1 MSGMSAHGLA
11 TLQRAFNEAPQ
22 LAERELMAAMTEATM
37 LVEREVKE
45 NMPRG
50 ATGLTAASVTS
61 DAFST
66 PAGPLGVVGS
76 SQPSA
81 LFIELGTRPHPE
93 AGSQGAR
100 QMPPPEALVP
110 WVRAKLGLGEKE
122 AKSAAFAIAL
132 KIKKHGTKPQRPFG
146 RALQATEAQVSRMF
160 EDAAG
165 RIAAQLAGGAA

>member
-1 MSGMSAHGLA
+1 MSGMSAQALV
-11 TLQRAFNEAPQ
+11 TLQRAFREAPE

-45 NMPRG
+45 NIPRG

-66 PAGPLGVVGS
+66 PTGPLGVVGS

-81 LFIELGTRPHPE
+81 LFVELGTRPHPE
-93 AGSQGAR
+93 AGSGAPR
-100 QMPPPEALVP
+100 KMPPPEALEP
-110 WVRAKLGLGEKE
+110 WVRSVLGLGEKE
-122 AKSAAFAIAL
+122 ARSAAFAIAM
-132 KIKKHGTKPQRPFG
+132 KIKLKGTKPQRPFG
-146 RALQATEAQVSRMF
+146 RALEATAAQVMRMF

-165 RIAAQLAGGAA
+165 RIAGQLAGGAA